1 MTPSPR
7 GKRGNMLKQG
17 KTSQLAGLF
26 QVGWVLGARRRREM
40 PTDRGTPVIPSVAPY
55 QNKQQLY
62 PYIRKGGKG
71 DQRAAKKCAATTHG
85 LLAANANKQS
95 LGFPRTAGSRKSDGS
110 ATHEQASYRIKPRV
124 RDRVLPLGP
133 KDERVSDQPVVL
145 PDREPLV
152 SSDPAC
158 GKTRRC
164 LYIHTYIHTYI
175 YMEGD
180 RKTRHIGVLYTCMHD
195 IWHDRGI
202 DRLFSRANSVRT
214 ATRPLIG
221 GCRLRRQHPT
231 RPHLAPSTSQRPVL
245 HTP

>member
-1 MTPSPR
+1 MRQRRQSDWREDHLKKKKATNITTRACVVRGCRESGGEESREWLGGAELTPSPR

-26 QVGWVLGARRRREM
+26 KLVGVLGARRRREM

-55 QNKQQLY
+55 QKKQQLY

-71 DQRAAKKCAATTHG
+71 DQRAAKKCATTHR

-95 LGFPRTAGSRKSDGS
+95 LGFPRTTGSRKSDGS
-110 ATHEQASYRIKPRV
+110 ATHEQAYRIKPRV

-133 KDERVSDQPVVL
+133 KGERVSDQPVVL

-158 GKTRRC
+158 GKTHRC
-164 LYIHTYIHTYI
+164 LYIHTYIHT
-175 YMEGD
+175 
-180 RKTRHIGVLYTCMHD
+180 H
-195 IWHDRGI
+195 
-202 DRLFSRANSVRT
+202 
-214 ATRPLIG
+214 G
-221 GCRLRRQHPT
+221 GG
-231 RPHLAPSTSQRPVL
+231 
-245 HTP
+245 